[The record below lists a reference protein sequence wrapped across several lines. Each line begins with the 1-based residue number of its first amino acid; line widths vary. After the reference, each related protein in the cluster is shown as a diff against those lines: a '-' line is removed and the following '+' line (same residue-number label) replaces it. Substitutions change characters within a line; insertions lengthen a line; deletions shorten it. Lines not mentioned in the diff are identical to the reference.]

1 MRKKITTIISV
12 FLLFVGCQ
20 SDAPQN
26 QKKEPTENSPTIFNE
41 LKASATGIDF
51 TNQLTPTPA
60 LNILEY
66 LYYYNG
72 GGVAVGDLNNDGL
85 EEVFLTANQSADK
98 LFLNQGALKF
108 KDITTES
115 GIDSLMNWS
124 SGVTMDDVN
133 GDGLL
138 DIYVCKVSPLSET
151 KTHNL
156 LYINQGDLTFKE
168 SAAAYGLDFSGYST
182 NATFFDYDGDGDLDV
197 YLLNHSVHSVRSY
210 GKIDRRKVRDDLAGD
225 RLYENKLNEE
235 IGKFIEV
242 TADAGIYSSALGY
255 GLGVAIE
262 DFNHDGKMDI
272 YVGNDFHENDFL
284 YLNNGDKTF
293 TESFN
298 KFFSQSSKFTMGVDV
313 ADLNNDGRQDVFTT
327 DMLPFDKKVAMKSG
341 GEDTDQ
347 IFNIRNEFGFEDQ
360 YARNHLQIQNGDQHF
375 SDIALMTNTYAT
387 DWSWSCL
394 LQDFDNNGL
403 KDVFVTNGI
412 VNRPNDLDYINYINQ
427 QAEVIKNG
435 LSVEGL
441 ATVMKN
447 MPSDPLR
454 NILFRQETP
463 LRFSKLSNSFVGD
476 AGFSNGA
483 AYADFDQDGDLDI
496 LVNHINQA
504 ASLLENKVGN
514 QQNYISFKLVDKLAK
529 QSVKGAKVRIITKN
543 GIIENTLL
551 NTRGYQSSSTHQ
563 VYFGLGDVNSV
574 DTVQVV
580 WPDAKTAF
588 FTDLEINQLH
598 VLEKA
603 EILPSFRY
611 PIRSNAIV
619 ANAPFSKHH
628 ENNFDDFNVDK
639 LIPEKLS
646 REGPAVVYA
655 DFNQDGIKDMFLGGA
670 QFQASEIYLGTGK
683 SFKKLKNEAFE
694 HDAKYEDVDAAT
706 IDFDGDGDLD
716 LYVVSGG
723 NVHKELSKELEDR
736 LYLNDGKGN
745 LKRIPLS
752 LPHTNGGS
760 IAIGDYDGDGFDDLF
775 IGGRSMPGFY
785 GLSPFSFILRNKG
798 GFGLEIIKKER
809 YGMIT
814 DSKWAD
820 YDQDGDQDLIL
831 CGDWM
836 PISILENQGDGAL
849 VYRSKDI
856 GLLNTG
862 GLWNCV
868 HLHDF
873 NGDGRL
879 DILAG
884 NAGENFKWKAS
895 SENPIKMYV
904 GDFDKNE
911 QPEPIIFSNYFGE
924 NMPFAGLDK
933 LKTQVPGLRKQ
944 FQRYVDFAEI
954 EKIEDLKIFDPE
966 KMADQREIRELRS
979 MLFLSD
985 GEKYMGVPLP
995 DEAQWSSI
1003 QDFTVTDLN
1012 EILFVG
1018 NHHEYLTEFGK
1029 SMGNSGGKIAGFD
1042 PEKNIFGKYTS
1053 LGLPAGINSRSIIP
1067 LEFGGYYIVV
1077 NNEKGYILN

>member
-1 MRKKITTIISV
+1 MRITTILSI
-12 FLLFVGCQ
+12 FLLFAACQ
-20 SDAPQN
+20 TDTPQN
-26 QKKEPTENSPTIFNE
+26 QEKQTSEKSPTIFTE
-41 LKASATGIDF
+41 LKAAATGIDF
-51 TNQLTPTPA
+51 TNQLAPTPA

-85 EEVFLTANQSADK
+85 EDVFLTANQSADK
-98 LFLNQGALKF
+98 LFLNQGDLKF

-115 GIDSLMNWS
+115 GIAPLMNWS

-182 NATFFDYDGDGDLDV
+182 NASFFDYDGDGDLDV
-197 YLLNHSVHSVRSY
+197 YLLNHSVHSVHSY

-225 RLYENKLNEE
+225 RLYENQLNEE
-235 IGKFIEV
+235 AGAFVEV
-242 TADAGIYSSALGY
+242 TAKAGIYSSALGY
-255 GLGVAIE
+255 GLAVSIE
-262 DFNHDGKMDI
+262 DFNQDGKMDI

-298 KFFSQSSKFTMGVDV
+298 KFFNHSSKFTMGVDA
-313 ADLNNDGRQDVFTT
+313 ADLNNDGRLDIFTT
-327 DMLPFDKKVAMKSG
+327 DMLPFDKTVAMKSG

-347 IFNIRNEFGFEDQ
+347 IFNIRKEFGFEDQ
-360 YARNHLQIQNGDQHF
+360 YARNHLQIQNSDHHY

-403 KDVFVTNGI
+403 KDIFITNGI
-412 VNRPNDLDYINYINQ
+412 VNRPNDLDYINFINQ
-427 QAEVIKNG
+427 QAAFIQKG
-435 LSVEGL
+435 LSVDGL

-463 LRFSKLSNSFVGD
+463 LRFSKITNSFVGSS
-476 AGFSNGA
+476 GFSNGA

-496 LVNHINQA
+496 LVNNINEE
-504 ASLLENKVGN
+504 ASLLENKIGN
-514 QQNYISFKLVDKLAK
+514 QQNFISFNLVDKLTK
-529 QSVKGAKVRIITKN
+529 QSVKGTKIRIFTEK
-543 GIIENTLL
+543 GIIQNTLQT
-551 NTRGYQSSSTHQ
+551 TRGYQSSSTHQ
-563 VYFGLGDVNSV
+563 VYFGLGDINSI
-574 DTVQVV
+574 DTIQVI
-580 WPDAKTAF
+580 WPDAKTDI
-588 FTDLEINQLH
+588 FTGLKINQLH
-598 VLEKA
+598 VLEKK
-603 EILPSFRY
+603 EILPSY
-611 PIRSNAIV
+611 PYPRSSPLSV
-619 ANAPFSKHH
+619 AKAPFSKHH

-639 LIPEKLS
+639 LIPELLS

-655 DFNQDGIKDMFLGGA
+655 DFNQDGIKDMFRGGA
-670 QFQASEIYLGTGK
+670 QFQAPEIYLGTGT

-694 HDAKYEDVDAAT
+694 RDTKYEDVDAAA

-723 NVHKELSKELEDR
+723 NVQKKLSKELEDR
-736 LYLNDGKGN
+736 IYLNDGKGN
-745 LKRIPLS
+745 LKRLPVS

-760 IAIGDYDGDGFDDLF
+760 IAVGDYDGDGYDDIF
-775 IGGRSMPGFY
+775 IGGRSIPGFY

-798 GFGLEIIKKER
+798 GFGIEIAKKER

-814 DSKWAD
+814 DSQWAD

-836 PISILENQGDGAL
+836 PISILENQGEGAL
-849 VYRSKDI
+849 VYRSKDV

-862 GLWNCV
+862 GLWNCIY
-868 HLHDF
+868 LHDF
-873 NGDGRL
+873 NSDGRL

-895 SENPIKMYV
+895 TAEPIKMFV
-904 GDFDKNE
+904 GDFDENE
-911 QPEPIIFSNYFGE
+911 QPEPIIFSSFFGK

-933 LKTQVPGLRKQ
+933 LKSQVPEIRKQ
-944 FQRYVDFAEI
+944 FQRYVDFSAV
-954 EKIEDLKIFDPE
+954 EKIEDFKIYNSE
-966 KMADQREIRELRS
+966 KIADQREIRELRS

-985 GEKYMGVPLP
+985 GAGFRSVPLP
-995 DEAQWSSI
+995 DKAQWSSI

-1012 EILFVG
+1012 EIIFVG

-1029 SMGNSGGKIAGFD
+1029 STGNSGGRIAGFD
-1042 PEKNIFGKYTS
+1042 SEKNIFGNYTS
-1053 LGLPAGINSRSIIP
+1053 LGLPAGINTRSIIP
-1067 LEFGGYYIVV
+1067 LESGGYYVVV
-1077 NNEKGYILN
+1077 NNDKGFFLE

>member
-1 MRKKITTIISV
+1 MRITTIISV
-12 FLLFVGCQ
+12 LLLLIACQ
-20 SDAPQN
+20 SDAPQSGGT
-26 QKKEPTENSPTIFNE
+26 KESADAPVVFAE
-41 LKASATGIDF
+41 LVGASTGIDF

-85 EEVFLTANQSADK
+85 EDVFLTANQSSDQ
-98 LFLNQGALKF
+98 LYLNQGDLKF
-108 KDITTES
+108 KNITAES
-115 GIDSLMNWS
+115 GIAALDNWS

-138 DIYVCKVSPLSET
+138 DIYICKVSPVSQN

-168 SAAAYGLDFSGYST
+168 RSAEYGLDFSGYST
-182 NATFFDYDGDGDLDV
+182 NASFFDYDGDGDLDV

-210 GKIDRRKVRDDLAGD
+210 GKIDQRKVRDDLAGD
-225 RLYENKLNEE
+225 RLYENKLNESA
-235 IGKFIEV
+235 GKFVEV
-242 TADAGIYSSALGY
+242 TAAAGIYSSALGY
-255 GLGVAIE
+255 GLGIVTE
-262 DFNHDGKMDI
+262 DFNQDGRIDI

-298 KFFSQSSKFTMGVDV
+298 KKFNHSSKFTMGVDA
-313 ADLNNDGRQDVFTT
+313 ADLNNDGRIDIFTT
-327 DMLPFDKKVAMKSG
+327 DMLPFDKTVAMKSG

-347 IFNIRNEFGFEDQ
+347 IFQIRNDFGFEDQ
-360 YARNHLQIQNGDQHF
+360 YARNHLQVQNPDQHY

-403 KDVFVTNGI
+403 KDVFITNGI

-427 QAEVIKNG
+427 QAEFIQNG
-435 LSVEGL
+435 LDEKGL
-441 ATVMKN
+441 ATVLKN
-447 MPSDPLR
+447 MPSDPLK
-454 NILFRQETP
+454 NVLFRQNTP
-463 LRFSKLSNSFVGD
+463 LRFSELSTSFVGKP
-476 AGFSNGA
+476 GFSNGA
-483 AYADFDQDGDLDI
+483 AYADFDQDGDLDV
-496 LVNHINQA
+496 LVNNINQE

-514 QQNYISFKLVDKLAK
+514 QQNYISFKLVDNLSKHT
-529 QSVKGAKVRIITKN
+529 VKGAKIKVIHKN
-543 GIIENTLL
+543 GIKEFTLS

-563 VYFGLGDVNSV
+563 IYVGLGTENGV

-580 WPDAKTAF
+580 WPDASESI
-588 FTDLEINQLH
+588 FTDLKINQLH
-598 VLEKA
+598 VLEKEA
-603 EILPSFRY
+603 NLSKYNY
-611 PIRSNAIV
+611 PAPF
-619 ANAPFSKHH
+619 AKAAKLAPFSKHL
-628 ENNFDDFNVDK
+628 ENKFDDFKVES
-639 LIPEKLS
+639 LIPELLS

-655 DFNQDGIKDMFLGGA
+655 DFNQDGIKDMFRGGG
-670 QFQASEIYLGTGK
+670 QFQAPEIYLGDGK
-683 SFKKLKNEAFE
+683 TFKKLANEDFAR
-694 HDAKYEDVDAAT
+694 DTKYEDVDAAT

-716 LYVVSGG
+716 LYVVSGSG
-723 NVHKELSKELEDR
+723 SHKELSKELEDR

-745 LKRIPLS
+745 LKRLPLS

-760 IAIGDYDGDGFDDLF
+760 VAMGDFDGDGFTDIF
-775 IGGRSMPGFY
+775 VGGRSMPGYY

-798 GFGLEIIKKER
+798 GFGLEIVKKER

-820 YDQDGDQDLIL
+820 YDQDGDLDLVL

-836 PISILENQGDGAL
+836 PISIIENQGDGNL
-849 VYRSKDI
+849 VYRSKDL

-862 GLWNCV
+862 GLWNSIY
-868 HLHDF
+868 LHDF

-895 SENPIKMYV
+895 PEAPVKLFV
-904 GDFDKNE
+904 GDFDEND
-911 QPEPIIFSNYFGE
+911 QPEPLIFTNFFGE

-933 LKTQVPGLRKQ
+933 LKMQIPLIRKQ
-944 FQRYVDFAEI
+944 FRTYADFSAI
-954 EKIEDLKIFDPE
+954 NKIEDLTFYDPE
-966 KMADQREIRELRS
+966 RMADQREIRELRS

-985 GEKYMGVPLP
+985 GQEYTGIPLP
-995 DEAQWSSI
+995 DLAQWSSI
-1003 QDFTVTDLN
+1003 QDFAVTDKN
-1012 EILFVG
+1012 EIIFIG
-1018 NHHEYLTEFGK
+1018 NHHDYLTEFGK
-1029 SMGNSGGKIAGFD
+1029 SRGNSGGKFAGFD
-1042 PEKNIFGKYTS
+1042 PEKKTFGKYTP
-1053 LGLPAGINSRSIIP
+1053 LALPAGINSRSITP
-1067 LEFGGYYIVV
+1067 LEFGGYFVAV
-1077 NNEKGYILN
+1077 NHEKGFFIE